1 MKTKTEPT
9 WSAERVKAE
18 AEKFYNLFVEEF
30 QGKDPAIVTS
40 ALIRE
45 LAEQKA
51 IQFQLI
57 EHLGIN
63 WQASNGAC
71 NNSHLAVQ
79 KFEELEATMKS
90 QGRNFS
96 ERIERLEAR
105 SG

>member
-1 MKTKTEPT
+1 MKPDNTEPT

-18 AEKFYNLFVEEF
+18 AEKLYNEFVEEF

-96 ERIERLEAR
+96 ERLERLE
-105 SG
+105 GK

>member
-1 MKTKTEPT
+1 MPENEPK

-18 AEKFYNLFVEEF
+18 AEKFYNLFVDEF

-96 ERIERLEAR
+96 ERLERLER
-105 SG
+105 K

>member
-1 MKTKTEPT
+1 MPNKTEPT
-9 WSAERVKAE
+9 WSTDRVKAE
-18 AEKFYNLFVEEF
+18 TESHYNQFVDEF

-45 LAEQKA
+45 LSELRAVNY
-51 IQFQLI
+51 QLI

-96 ERIERLEAR
+96 ERLERLER
-105 SG
+105 K